1 MPLRRPAG
9 IVAVTATPT
18 IGGAMAIDTD
28 GFHTAHEEMRL
39 HAGALRDLAEHVTDL
54 SEAERRVAHA
64 RVVALLQ
71 QRVEPHT
78 KLDEWLLYPA
88 VADRL
93 GDPLVTV
100 SMNYDHLAIREWI
113 SKIENTDPRDSI
125 RLQRLLYGLDALIRV
140 HVWKEEELFLAALE
154 SSSWLA
160 TGA

>member
-1 MPLRRPAG
+1 
-9 IVAVTATPT
+9 
-18 IGGAMAIDTD
+18 MAIDTE
-28 GFHTAHEEMRL
+28 GFHTAHKEMRE
-39 HAGALRDLAEHVTDL
+39 HAGALRDLAERVPGLT
-54 SEAERRVAHA
+54 EAERQVAHE
-64 RVVALLQ
+64 RVFGLLQ
-71 QRVEPHT
+71 SRVEPHT

-93 GDPLVTV
+93 GDPLVTA

-113 SKIENTDPRDSI
+113 LKIENTDPRDSV